1 MYFCADTN
9 IFYQRHTLHLLKII
23 HQPMKRKLLLT
34 VCALVC
40 TNVVF
45 AQRPD
50 NYKPDNP
57 NVTLTQTNLPIVFID
72 VAGKQID
79 RKEKITA
86 KVKIIDN
93 GKGKLNYAD
102 TVTHKN
108 QRIDYEG
115 YIALKY
121 RGNSSFTSSD
131 KKPYSIRTLDKPL
144 EQGGKKKNVSI
155 LGMGKDN
162 DWALLAPY
170 SDKSMIRDILSFT
183 LARPYFEYVPHTR
196 LCEVILDETYYG
208 VYIMSERVGKG
219 KNRLNLPS
227 PGTQGDALTG
237 GYLLEVD
244 RADETVYTSKHH
256 PYKEYGVE
264 VTDKYIYY
272 QSKSMDWE
280 EMTTEQ
286 RSYIEGRIDEM
297 EAAFAAP
304 NYTDPNI
311 GYRKYID
318 VTSFIDY
325 QLSTEFAHNNDGYRL
340 STNLYKRRDSENG
353 RFKTSLWDMNIAF
366 GNVDYYNGWRTNTW
380 VYNLNKEI
388 YQQDNN
394 LIPFYWQRLQNDP
407 EYIKEL
413 KERWKKYREEAYS
426 DAHIAQVIDSL
437 THLLNDY
444 GAQQRNSQAWPRWG
458 KYVWPNKFVANSYD
472 EEIAYIKQ
480 WITRRLAFMDKKL
493 LNKHPETE
501 PNIITVAMKASWN
514 ADVVAEKEPVSN
526 ALNSGLDH
534 AGWALYTET
543 LQEDGG
549 LPADGIVISRQ
560 GITYQLAN
568 FERNNA
574 LKLNNSNQTYT
585 LQPEKEVQTDR
596 IYILS
601 ISANGKSALNVKVNY
616 TDGTA
621 STTHFDIAD
630 WFSDLP
636 AGDEAVYGL
645 GRVSQAGAF
654 DGRVQFR
661 LFENEMATNKHKKIA
676 SITFTNTANG
686 TCPTI
691 LGVSV
696 KGDETTKIDK
706 TTVRKQ
712 VKSIYTIDGRQV
724 EQLQKGINLVRYTD
738 GTVSKM
744 LVK

>member
-1 MYFCADTN
+1 
-9 IFYQRHTLHLLKII
+9 
-23 HQPMKRKLLLT
+23 
-34 VCALVC
+34 
-40 TNVVF
+40 
-45 AQRPD
+45 
-50 NYKPDNP
+50 
-57 NVTLTQTNLPIVFID
+57 
-72 VAGKQID
+72 
-79 RKEKITA
+79 
-86 KVKIIDN
+86 
-93 GKGKLNYAD
+93 
-102 TVTHKN
+102 
-108 QRIDYEG
+108 
-115 YIALKY
+115 
-121 RGNSSFTSSD
+121 
-131 KKPYSIRTLDKPL
+131 
-144 EQGGKKKNVSI
+144 
-155 LGMGKDN
+155 
-162 DWALLAPY
+162 
-170 SDKSMIRDILSFT
+170 
-183 LARPYFEYVPHTR
+183 
-196 LCEVILDETYYG
+196 
-208 VYIMSERVGKG
+208 
-219 KNRLNLPS
+219 
-227 PGTQGDALTG
+227 
-237 GYLLEVD
+237 
-244 RADETVYTSKHH
+244 
-256 PYKEYGVE
+256 
-264 VTDKYIYY
+264 
-272 QSKSMDWE
+272 MDWE

-304 NYTDPNI
+304 NYTDPNV

-366 GNVDYYNGWRTNTW
+366 GNVDYYNGWRTDTW

-394 LIPFYWQRLQNDP
+394 LVPFYWQRLQNDP

-426 DAHIAQVIDSL
+426 DAHITQVIDSL

-444 GAQQRNSQAWPRWG
+444 GAQQRNSQAWP
-458 KYVWPNKFVANSYD
+458 
-472 EEIAYIKQ
+472 
-480 WITRRLAFMDKKL
+480 
-493 LNKHPETE
+493 
-501 PNIITVAMKASWN
+501 SWN

-574 LKLNNSNQTYT
+574 LKLINSNQTYT

-601 ISANGKSALNVKVNY
+601 ISANGKSTLNVKVNY

-636 AGDEAVYGL
+636 VGDEAVYGL

-654 DGRVQFR
+654 DGRAQFR
-661 LFENEMATNKHKKIA
+661 LFENEMTTNKHKKIA

>member
-1 MYFCADTN
+1 
-9 IFYQRHTLHLLKII
+9 
-23 HQPMKRKLLLT
+23 MKRKLLLT

-40 TNVVF
+40 TNVAF
-45 AQRPD
+45 AQRAD
-50 NYKPDNP
+50 NYKPDDP
-57 NVTLTQTNLPIVFID
+57 NVRLTQTNLPIVFID

-102 TVTHKN
+102 TVAHKN

-115 YIALKY
+115 YVALKY

-264 VTDKYIYY
+264 ATDKYIYY

-304 NYTDPNI
+304 NYTDPNV

-366 GNVDYYNGWRTNTW
+366 GNVDYYNGWRTDTW

-574 LKLNNSNQTYT
+574 LKLNNSNQAYT

-601 ISANGKSALNVKVNY
+601 ISANGKSTLNVKVNY

-654 DGRVQFR
+654 DGRAQFR

-696 KGDETTKIDK
+696 KGDETTKIDR

-712 VKSIYTIDGRQV
+712 VKSIYTIDGRQAK
-724 EQLQKGINLVRYTD
+724 QLQKGINLVRYTD

>member
-1 MYFCADTN
+1 
-9 IFYQRHTLHLLKII
+9 
-23 HQPMKRKLLLT
+23 MKRKLLLT
-34 VCALVC
+34 VCALAC

-50 NYKPDNP
+50 NYKPDDP

-102 TVTHKN
+102 TVAHKN

-115 YIALKY
+115 YVALKY

-264 VTDKYIYY
+264 ATDKYIYY

-304 NYTDPNI
+304 NYTDPNV

-366 GNVDYYNGWRTNTW
+366 GNVDYYNGWRTDTW

-394 LIPFYWQRLQNDP
+394 LVPFYWQRLQNDP

-426 DAHIAQVIDSL
+426 DAHITQVIDSL

-458 KYVWPNKFVANSYD
+458 KYVWPNKFVANNYD

-514 ADVVAEKEPVSN
+514 VDVVAEKEPVSN

-534 AGWALYTET
+534 AGWAFYTET

-574 LKLNNSNQTYT
+574 LKLNNSNQAYT

-645 GRVSQAGAF
+645 GRINQAGAF
-654 DGRVQFR
+654 DGRAQFR
-661 LFENEMATNKHKKIA
+661 LFENEIATDKQKKIT

-696 KGDETTKIDK
+696 KGDETTKIDR

-738 GTVSKM
+738 GTVSKI

>member
-1 MYFCADTN
+1 M
-9 IFYQRHTLHLLKII
+9 
-23 HQPMKRKLLLT
+23 
-34 VCALVC
+34 
-40 TNVVF
+40 
-45 AQRPD
+45 
-50 NYKPDNP
+50 
-57 NVTLTQTNLPIVFID
+57 
-72 VAGKQID
+72 
-79 RKEKITA
+79 
-86 KVKIIDN
+86 
-93 GKGKLNYAD
+93 
-102 TVTHKN
+102 
-108 QRIDYEG
+108 
-115 YIALKY
+115 
-121 RGNSSFTSSD
+121 
-131 KKPYSIRTLDKPL
+131 
-144 EQGGKKKNVSI
+144 
-155 LGMGKDN
+155 
-162 DWALLAPY
+162 
-170 SDKSMIRDILSFT
+170 
-183 LARPYFEYVPHTR
+183 
-196 LCEVILDETYYG
+196 
-208 VYIMSERVGKG
+208 
-219 KNRLNLPS
+219 
-227 PGTQGDALTG
+227 
-237 GYLLEVD
+237 
-244 RADETVYTSKHH
+244 
-256 PYKEYGVE
+256 
-264 VTDKYIYY
+264 
-272 QSKSMDWE
+272 
-280 EMTTEQ
+280 
-286 RSYIEGRIDEM
+286 
-297 EAAFAAP
+297 
-304 NYTDPNI
+304 
-311 GYRKYID
+311 
-318 VTSFIDY
+318 
-325 QLSTEFAHNNDGYRL
+325 
-340 STNLYKRRDSENG
+340 
-353 RFKTSLWDMNIAF
+353 
-366 GNVDYYNGWRTNTW
+366 
-380 VYNLNKEI
+380 
-388 YQQDNN
+388 
-394 LIPFYWQRLQNDP
+394 
-407 EYIKEL
+407 
-413 KERWKKYREEAYS
+413 
-426 DAHIAQVIDSL
+426 
-437 THLLNDY
+437 NDY

-574 LKLNNSNQTYT
+574 LKLNNSHQTYT

-654 DGRVQFR
+654 DGRAQFR
-661 LFENEMATNKHKKIA
+661 LFENEVAANKHKKIA

-696 KGDETTKIDK
+696 KGDETTKIDR

-738 GTVSKM
+738 GTVSKI